1 MRTEIVWP
9 GEGED
14 GATIAIRQVAWA
26 EGIGEYVVKTIRL
39 PLEEAA
45 ELGTALLLAGQR
57 ARSRPRTALPAR
69 VPSGQGRSAA
79 YTPGQVPA
87 GRLRLVT
94 ARA

>member
-9 GEGED
+9 GED
-14 GATIAIRQVAWA
+14 AATVVIRQVAWA
-26 EGIGEYVVKTIRL
+26 EGIGDYVVKTIRL

-45 ELGTALLLAGQR
+45 ELGAALLVAGQR
-57 ARSRPRTALPAR
+57 ARSRPRTAPPAR

-79 YTPGQVPA
+79 CIPGQVPA